1 VRRDEEALRLLAAS
15 LRPEAPAPPKSPGRK
30 KPPDPVDEMLAS
42 PATTTPA
49 TETPPSEPEPLVEDV
64 AEQYDD
70 IPANVEAGPTSPV
83 KRWMDVAFA
92 SVAIGVLS
100 PIFAMAAVLIT
111 LESPGPVLIKQKR
124 VGLDGKPF
132 YFYKFRSMV
141 HRKPDDLHERLPKGD
156 LRKRLLSPLGRPRHA
171 TAIGWTLRK
180 TTVDE
185 LPQLLNV
192 VRGDMSL
199 VGPRPDIPEIVAHWP
214 ESFRQRHKVKPGM
227 TGLAQVN
234 GRSDL
239 THHEK
244 VKYDL
249 RYVRNHSI
257 SEDFRIL
264 LKTIGL
270 VISKK
275 GAR

>member
-1 VRRDEEALRLLAAS
+1 
-15 LRPEAPAPPKSPGRK
+15 
-30 KPPDPVDEMLAS
+30 
-42 PATTTPA
+42 
-49 TETPPSEPEPLVEDV
+49 
-64 AEQYDD
+64 
-70 IPANVEAGPTSPV
+70 
-83 KRWMDVAFA
+83 MDVAVA
-92 SVAIGVLS
+92 SVAIGALS
-100 PIFAMAAVLIT
+100 PVFAMAAVLIK
-111 LESPGPVLIKQKR
+111 LESPGPILIRQER

-141 HRKPDDLHERLPKGD
+141 HRKKTDDLHERLPKGD
-156 LRKRLLSPLGRPRHA
+156 LRKRILSPLGRPRNA

-244 VKYDL
+244 VKFDL

-257 SEDFRIL
+257 AEDFRIL